1 MTLSFRQRR
10 SLCLIHDILCDPS
23 FGFALCN
30 ILYGLKANTVAL
42 AGAFVCATL
51 IILQRC
57 LRQIYPAQKMLW
69 QKCLHNDQLSLSLLG
84 VVIIFSSLYTL
95 QAALTDHNIPALL
108 QGIAGVLFGGAN
120 LMIARQLGNKHKNNA
135 VGKLLLQPETW
146 MAGGMLCIGLMTGP
160 YALALFP
167 FVYFGYRQTL
177 ANLRQGQPEYTGHPK
192 LWYAIATL
200 GFAGLAAGDVV
211 LCTANILN
219 AIYLVILEAH
229 LMPGGIAAFTRR
241 LAFARVSD
249 HGTHQNH

>member
-42 AGAFVCATL
+42 AGAFICATL

-57 LRQIYPAQKMLW
+57 LRQMYPVQTTVW
-69 QKCLHNDQLSLSLLG
+69 QKLMHNDQLSLSILG
-84 VVIIFSSLYTL
+84 IVIICSSFYTL
-95 QAALTDHNIPALL
+95 QTTIADHNIPAML
-108 QGIAGVLFGGAN
+108 QGIAGILFGGAN

-167 FVYFGYRQTL
+167 FVFLGYRQTL
-177 ANLRQGQPEYTGHPK
+177 KNLRQGQPEYTGHPK
-192 LWYAIATL
+192 LWYALATL

-211 LCTANILN
+211 LFTANILN

-229 LMPGGIAAFTRR
+229 LMPGGISAQYQRF
-241 LAFARVSD
+241 AFARSGGHD
-249 HGTHQNH
+249 TYQNH